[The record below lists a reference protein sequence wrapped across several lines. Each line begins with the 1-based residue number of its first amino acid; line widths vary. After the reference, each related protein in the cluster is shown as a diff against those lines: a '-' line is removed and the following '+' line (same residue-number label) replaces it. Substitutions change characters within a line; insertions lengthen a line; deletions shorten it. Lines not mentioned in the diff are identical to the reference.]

1 MLSANDFSK
10 KQIIFMFPKEGDKL
24 TFSNDNI
31 VVKDKAGKVLKLH
44 KEKSMNSLT

>member
-31 VVKDKAGKVLKLH
+31 VVKDKAGKTKYQSTFRVDKLV
-44 KEKSMNSLT
+44 